1 MCQTPATV
9 PLLALTMGD
18 VNGIGPEV
26 LARALARGDMRRR
39 CAPVVFGSVS
49 ALEWARRFAPDCP
62 RPVPVADLSQAALVR
77 DGVPVMEWGSPGPE
91 VAPGRLDPE
100 AGRAAVVWIEAAV
113 RAALSG
119 AVRGMVTGP
128 ISKECIIRAG
138 CPHTGHTS
146 LIAAMTGS
154 PDYRMCLFAGG
165 MRIVHITAHLSL
177 RDAIGQV
184 RTERILRSA
193 LLADETL
200 RRLGIAAPR
209 IAVAGLNPHAGEAG
223 TFGREEIGEIAPAVH
238 AAVGRGVD
246 CTGPHPPD
254 TVFRRMHLG
263 EFDAVVAMYHDQG
276 HIPLKLLAM
285 DDGVNVTLGIPII
298 RTSVD
303 HGTAYDIAGKGAAR
317 EHSLLAAVSLAAQL
331 AERGFGA

>member
-1 MCQTPATV
+1 
-9 PLLALTMGD
+9 MGD
-18 VNGIGPEV
+18 VNGVGPEV
-26 LARALARGDMRRR
+26 LARALAHERMRGL
-39 CAPVVFGSVS
+39 CSPVVFGSAS
-49 ALEWARRFAPDCP
+49 ALEWARRFVPDCP
-62 RPVPVADLSQAALVR
+62 RPVPVDDFGQAALVR
-77 DGVPVMEWGSPGPE
+77 DGVPVMEWGSPGPA
-91 VAPGRLDPE
+91 VVPGRLDPD

-128 ISKECIIRAG
+128 ISKECVIQAG
-138 CPHTGHTS
+138 CPHTGHTT

-177 RDAIGQV
+177 RDAIEQV
-184 RTERILRSA
+184 KTDRILRSA
-193 LLADETL
+193 LLANDTL
-200 RRLGIAAPR
+200 LKLGIAAPR

-223 TFGREEIGEIAPAVH
+223 TFGREEIEEIGPAVLS
-238 AAVGRGVD
+238 AVARGVD
-246 CTGPHPPD
+246 CSGPHPPD

-263 EFDAVVAMYHDQG
+263 EFDAVIAMYHDQG

-303 HGTAYDIAGKGAAR
+303 HGTAYDIAGKGLAR
-317 EHSLLAAVSLAAQL
+317 GHSMLAAVTLAAQL
-331 AERGFGA
+331 ADKGFGE

>member
-1 MCQTPATV
+1 MPQHPPTL
-9 PLLALTMGD
+9 PLLAVTMGD
-18 VNGIGPEV
+18 VNGVGPEV
-26 LARALARGDMRRR
+26 LARALAGGGMGRH
-39 CAPVVFGSVS
+39 CVPVVFGSVA
-49 ALEWARRFAPDCP
+49 ALDWARRFAPDCP
-62 RPVPVADLSQAALVR
+62 PPVAVDDLEAAARVR
-77 DGVPVMEWGSPGPE
+77 GGVPVMEWGSPGPA
-91 VAPGRLDPE
+91 VSPGRLDPE

-113 RAALSG
+113 RAAMSG
-119 AVRGMVTGP
+119 AVRGMVTCP

-154 PDYRMCLFAGG
+154 PDYRMCLFAGS

-184 RTERILRSA
+184 ETGRILRSA

-200 RRLGIAAPR
+200 RRLGMAAPR

-223 TFGREEIGEIAPAVH
+223 TFGDEEIREIAPAVQ
-238 AAVGRGVD
+238 AALARGVD
-246 CTGPHPPD
+246 CSGPHPPD

-263 EFDAVVAMYHDQG
+263 EFDAVIAMYHDQG

-317 EHSLLAAVSLAAQL
+317 EHSLLAAAALAAQL